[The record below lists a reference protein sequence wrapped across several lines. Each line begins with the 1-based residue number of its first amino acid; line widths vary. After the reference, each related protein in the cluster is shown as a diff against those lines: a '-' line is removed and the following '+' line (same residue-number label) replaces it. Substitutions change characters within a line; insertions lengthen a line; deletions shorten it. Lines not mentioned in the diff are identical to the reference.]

1 MRKILLASTALVAL
15 TSVSAMA
22 ADISI
27 SGVTE
32 FKYTNDTEQTTDESN
47 FAVESDVAINFSM
60 TADNGMSA
68 TMTYGFD
75 DTAMAADDAS
85 ATLSGDF
92 GSVMIVNG
100 ASTDDAYVEAMTDKV
115 NFAND
120 GSDLAFGIAGPTGNK
135 MIAGD
140 TVAYKLPSVVDGLTI
155 AIQHTNES
163 NSETFGYGLSYNAG
177 IATVN
182 VANMA
187 SNSKEASAASITGSI
202 GGVGFGVE
210 QVNVDVTEGTTS
222 ETEFTGYGVSYTV
235 ADGVKIGYEAGD
247 KKVGTTETSYTQ
259 FEVDYTVAPGITLSM
274 TSSEV
279 DDSTDIS
286 SLDINLALSF

>member
-68 TMTYGFD
+68 SMTYGFD
-75 DTAMAADDAS
+75 DSNGEADDMN

-92 GSVMIVNG
+92 GSIKIVN
-100 ASTDDAYVEAMTDKV
+100 AAADDGYVEAMSDVV

-120 GSDLAFGIAGPTGNK
+120 GSDLAFGVATGSV
-135 MIAGD
+135 
-140 TVAYKLPSVVDGLTI
+140 VAAESVSYMLPSIVDGLSI
-155 AIQHTNES
+155 AIQHGNES
-163 NSETFGYGLSYNAG
+163 NSEFFGYGASFDAG
-177 IATVN
+177 VATIRLAAIN
-182 VANMA
+182 N
-187 SNSKEASAASITGSI
+187 NEKENTAASIKGTVAGLT
-202 GGVGFGVE
+202 FGVE
-210 QVNVDVTEGTTS
+210 QINSDTVEGTAS
-222 ETEFTGYGVSYTV
+222 KTEFTGYGFSYGI
-235 ADGVKIGYEAGD
+235 ADGITLGYEAGD
-247 KKVGTTETSYTQ
+247 KDVDGTETSYTQ
-259 FEVDYTVAPGITLSM
+259 VEVDYTVAPGITLSL

-279 DDSTDIS
+279 DAATDIS
-286 SLDINLALSF
+286 SMDLNLALSF